1 MTCLAALAAALA
13 AGLTAPAVK
22 AEPRAAQKA
31 GPQIGHMVFF
41 TLKDATP
48 ENRKK
53 LVAACEKYLRDHD
66 GVVYFSAGV
75 RAEALDRE
83 VNDKDWDVALHL
95 VFADMAA
102 HDKYQDHPQHLKFI
116 EENKAL
122 WAKVRV
128 FDSEVVPTPSRKK
141 LGTRE
146 EK

>member
-1 MTCLAALAAALA
+1 MTCLAALTTALA
-13 AGLTAPAVK
+13 VGLTAPAVE
-22 AEPRAAQKA
+22 AEPKAARKA

-66 GVVYFSAGV
+66 GVVYFSAGP
-75 RAEALDRE
+75 RAESLDRE

-116 EENKAL
+116 EENKAM
-122 WAKVRV
+122 WSKVRV
-128 FDSEVVPTPSRKK
+128 FDSEITPPKAPK
-141 LGTRE
+141 
-146 EK
+146 

>member
-1 MTCLAALAAALA
+1 MTCLAALAAAFA
-13 AGLTAPAVK
+13 VGLTAPAVK
-22 AEPRAAQKA
+22 AEPRAAKAAQKA

-53 LVAACEKYLRDHD
+53 LVAACEKYLGGHD

-75 RAEALDRE
+75 RAAAFDRD

-95 VFADMAA
+95 VFADKAA
-102 HDKYQDHPQHLKFI
+102 HDKYQDHPRHKKFI
-116 EENKAL
+116 DENKDN

-128 FDSEVVPTPSRKK
+128 FDSELRGKTPKK
-141 LGTRE
+141 
-146 EK
+146 